1 MSALEALDSNATKT
15 ALSPELALTGLFE
28 RHGDRIFGFCLRR
41 MGSRQE
47 AEDAHQNTFLYAFR
61 ALQRG
66 VRPMSETAWLF
77 KIAENACLAAHR
89 SNGRKRTREIDHDP
103 ELLGA
108 VPAGEDESD
117 TAAALRAA
125 LDKLPTNQRQ
135 ALLLREWRG
144 FSYREIAAEL
154 GLTVAA
160 VETLIFRARRSVART
175 LTRDT
180 GIRARLAGVL
190 DLGSLVGALKS
201 AFSGAA
207 AIKMAAAA
215 AVVALATF
223 PAGDAP
229 LESSSPVAADRSVAR
244 AAETSTTTRGGAPLA
259 GNRAGGHDARPAA
272 PAAGKNSRPADSGAK
287 TDEPHAAPPGGPG
300 APGVPGGAGGP
311 PATTTRTVPSVPREV
326 DVPALP
332 TVEVPAVTEP
342 LPLPPLPQLPA
353 LPQAPAPPA
362 LPAVPEVPA
371 LPAVPALS
379 EDPTELL
386 EPPPQP
392 K

>member
-1 MSALEALDSNATKT
+1 MSALEALDSNATET
-15 ALSPELALTGLFE
+15 ALSPESALTGLFE

-66 VRPMSETAWLF
+66 VRPISETAWLF

-89 SNGRKRTREIDHDP
+89 SNGRRRAREADHDP

-108 VPAGEDESD
+108 VPADEAESG
-117 TAAALRAA
+117 TAEELRAA

-144 FSYREIAAEL
+144 LSYREIAAEL
-154 GLTVAA
+154 GVTVAA
-160 VETLIFRARRSVART
+160 VETLIFRARRNVART
-175 LTRDT
+175 LTHDT

-190 DLGSLVGALKS
+190 DVGSLVGALKS

-207 AIKMAAAA
+207 AIKVAAAA
-215 AVVALATF
+215 AVVTLATL

-229 LESSSPVAADRSVAR
+229 LETSSPVARDKSVAR
-244 AAETSTTTRGGAPLA
+244 AAERSTNARGGVGAPLA
-259 GNRAGGHDARPAA
+259 GSRAGGNEARPAA
-272 PAAGKNSRPADSGAK
+272 GKTSRPAQSGAK
-287 TDEPHAAPPGGPG
+287 KDEADSAQPGSPG
-300 APGVPGGAGGP
+300 APGAPGDAGGP
-311 PATTTRTVPSVPREV
+311 AAATGPAVPAVPREV
-326 DVPALP
+326 DVPAP
-332 TVEVPAVTEP
+332 PKVEVPAVP
-342 LPLPPLPQLPA
+342 QPPPLPQLPQLPELPA

-362 LPAVPEVPA
+362 LPEVPA
-371 LPAVPALS
+371 LPPVPALPQ
-379 EDPTELL
+379 DPTDLL
-386 EPPPQP
+386 P

>member
-1 MSALEALDSNATKT
+1 MSALEALDSTATET
-15 ALSPELALTGLFE
+15 ALTPESALTGLFE

-41 MGSRQE
+41 LGSRQE

-66 VRPMSETAWLF
+66 VRPVSEAAWLF

-89 SNGRKRTREIDHDP
+89 SNGRRRAREIDHDP
-103 ELLGA
+103 ELVGA
-108 VPAGEDESD
+108 VPAGEDQSG
-117 TAAALRAA
+117 TAVALRAA
-125 LDKLPTNQRQ
+125 LDKLPANQRQ

-144 FSYREIAAEL
+144 FSYREIATEL

-175 LTRDT
+175 LSNDT

-207 AIKMAAAA
+207 AVKIAAVA
-215 AVVALATF
+215 AVVTLATL

-229 LESSSPVAADRSVAR
+229 VEPARVPERAVAP
-244 AAETSTTTRGGAPLA
+244 AAESVPTARSDRPETVGA
-259 GNRAGGHDARPAA
+259 HARQSR
-272 PAAGKNSRPADSGAK
+272 PAAGKTFRPTKNSTKKEKLLA
-287 TDEPHAAPPGGPG
+287 TPPGGTGTPTVP
-300 APGVPGGAGGP
+300 AAPGGAGAP
-311 PATTTRTVPSVPREV
+311 PAVAPPAVPGVPREV
-326 DVPALP
+326 
-332 TVEVPAVTEP
+332 EVPVPPRIEVPP
-342 LPLPPLPQLPA
+342 LPEAPQLPQLPPLPQLPQA
-353 LPQAPAPPA
+353 PPPPQLPQAPG
-362 LPAVPEVPA
+362 LPQLPQVPE
-371 LPAVPALS
+371 LPQL
-379 EDPTELL
+379 
-386 EPPPQP
+386 P

>member
-1 MSALEALDSNATKT
+1 MSALEALDSNATET
-15 ALSPELALTGLFE
+15 PLSPESALTGLFE
-28 RHGDRIFGFCLRR
+28 RHGDRILGFCLRR

-66 VRPMSETAWLF
+66 VRPISETAWLF

-89 SNGRKRTREIDHDP
+89 SNGRRRAREVDHDP
-103 ELLGA
+103 ELLCS
-108 VPAGEDESD
+108 VPAGGQDESS
-117 TAAALRAA
+117 TAEELRAA

-144 FSYREIAAEL
+144 LSYREIAAEL

-160 VETLIFRARRSVART
+160 VETLIFRARRNVART
-175 LTRDT
+175 LTHDT

-201 AFSGAA
+201 AFSGTA
-207 AIKMAAAA
+207 AIKVAAAA
-215 AVVALATF
+215 AVVTLATL
-223 PAGDAP
+223 PTGDAP
-229 LESSSPVAADRSVAR
+229 LETSSPVAPENGVAR
-244 AAETSTTTRGGAPLA
+244 AAESSTTAGAGVGAPLA
-259 GNRAGGHDARPAA
+259 GNRAGGYDARPAA
-272 PAAGKNSRPADSGAK
+272 GKTSRPADSGAK
-287 TDEPHAAPPGGPG
+287 GDEPHSTQPGSPAAPG
-300 APGVPGGAGGP
+300 APGDTGGP
-311 PATTTRTVPSVPREV
+311 PAATAPAVPAVPREV
-326 DVPALP
+326 DVPAP
-332 TVEVPAVTEP
+332 PKVEVPAVPEP
-342 LPLPPLPQLPA
+342 PPLPQLPQLPELPA

-371 LPAVPALS
+371 LPAVPALP
-379 EDPTELL
+379 EDPTDLL
-386 EPPPQP
+386 P

>member
-1 MSALEALDSNATKT
+1 MAMSALEALDSNATET
-15 ALSPELALTGLFE
+15 ALSAESALTGLFE
-28 RHGDRIFGFCLRR
+28 RHGDPIFGFCLRR

-66 VRPMSETAWLF
+66 VRPISETAWLF

-89 SNGRKRTREIDHDP
+89 SNGRRRAREIDHDP
-103 ELLGA
+103 ELLGG
-108 VPAGEDESD
+108 VPAGEDESG

-144 FSYREIAAEL
+144 LSYREIATEL

-175 LTRDT
+175 LSRDT
-180 GIRARLAGVL
+180 GIRARVAGVL

-207 AIKMAAAA
+207 AIKMASAA
-215 AVVALATF
+215 AVVALATL

-229 LESSSPVAADRSVAR
+229 LETSSP
-244 AAETSTTTRGGAPLA
+244 LA
-259 GNRAGGHDARPAA
+259 
-272 PAAGKNSRPADSGAK
+272 
-287 TDEPHAAPPGGPG
+287 
-300 APGVPGGAGGP
+300 
-311 PATTTRTVPSVPREV
+311 
-326 DVPALP
+326 
-332 TVEVPAVTEP
+332 
-342 LPLPPLPQLPA
+342 
-353 LPQAPAPPA
+353 
-362 LPAVPEVPA
+362 
-371 LPAVPALS
+371 
-379 EDPTELL
+379 
-386 EPPPQP
+386 
-392 K
+392 

>member
-1 MSALEALDSNATKT
+1 MSALEALDSNATET
-15 ALSPELALTGLFE
+15 ALSPESALTGLFE
-28 RHGDRIFGFCLRR
+28 RHGDRIFGFCLRK

-66 VRPMSETAWLF
+66 VRPISETAWLF

-89 SNGRKRTREIDHDP
+89 SNGRRRAREIDHDP
-103 ELLGA
+103 ELIGA
-108 VPAGEDESD
+108 FPAGEEESG
-117 TAAALRAA
+117 TAAALRTA

-144 FSYREIAAEL
+144 LSYREIAAEL

-175 LTRDT
+175 LTSDT

-190 DLGSLVGALKS
+190 DLGSLVSALKG

-207 AIKMAAAA
+207 AVKVAAAA
-215 AVVALATF
+215 AVVTLVTL
-223 PAGDAP
+223 PAGDTRIQTSSSVASDKTVAGAE
-229 LESSSPVAADRSVAR
+229 ESSA
-244 AAETSTTTRGGAPLA
+244 T
-259 GNRAGGHDARPAA
+259 AGGGVEASRPNDHASGRDARPAA
-272 PAAGKNSRPADSGAK
+272 PANGAK
-287 TDEPHAAPPGGPG
+287 KDEAHTAPPGGPG
-300 APGVPGGAGGP
+300 APGTPSAPTDAGGP
-311 PATTTRTVPSVPREV
+311 PAATSPAVPAVPREV
-326 DVPALP
+326 EVPAP
-332 TVEVPAVTEP
+332 KVEVPAIPEPPP
-342 LPLPPLPQLPA
+342 LPQLPQLPQLPA

-362 LPAVPEVPA
+362 LPGLPEVPA
-371 LPAVPALS
+371 LPAVPALPKV
-379 EDPTELL
+379 PTDLL
-386 EPPPQP
+386 QPPPQP